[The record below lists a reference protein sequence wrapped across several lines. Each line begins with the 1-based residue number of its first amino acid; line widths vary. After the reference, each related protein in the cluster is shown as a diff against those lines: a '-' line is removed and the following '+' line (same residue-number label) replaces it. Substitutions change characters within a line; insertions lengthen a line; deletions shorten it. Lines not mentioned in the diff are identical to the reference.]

1 VEQQP
6 LTDTSRHLVPTRRLA
21 VVVVALLL
29 AGVAAWSADLH
40 HQIVRAV
47 EWIQPLITK
56 HSVWGAFLFVGLAA
70 ISAVLAFFSSV
81 VLVPIGVYVWGDTTC
96 FLLLW
101 TGWLLGG
108 ILTYT
113 IGRRLGWP
121 IVRWLLSAR
130 VAAKYESRIPESRRF
145 LPVLLF
151 QLALPSEGAGYLCGL
166 LRVPPLTYLAALAVA
181 ELPYALGTVLLG
193 GAFFRREYP
202 ILLAIGLLGLVLLG
216 WLHWRHRPSPH
227 ETEG

>member
-1 VEQQP
+1 VEQKP
-6 LTDTSRHLVPTRRLA
+6 LTHTSRHLLPTRRLT
-21 VVVVALLL
+21 VLVVALFL

-40 HQIVRAV
+40 HLIVHAV
-47 EWIQPLITK
+47 EWIQPLITN
-56 HSVWGAFLFVGLAA
+56 HSVWGAFLFAGLAA
-70 ISAVLAFFSSV
+70 LSAVLAFFSSV
-81 VLVPIGVYVWGDTTC
+81 VLVPIGVYVWGETTC

-108 ILTYT
+108 MLTYT

-166 LRVPPLTYLAALAVA
+166 FRVPPLTYLAALAVA

-193 GAFFRREYP
+193 TAFFRREYP
-202 ILLAIGLLGLVLLG
+202 MLLAVGLAGLLWLG
-216 WLHWRHRPSPH
+216 WLHWRQRPSRNDRAP
-227 ETEG
+227 